1 MIWLGNEQ
9 NIVCQNFILQM
20 TEFLDEVL
28 RNDRVKFLIT
38 SGVGKFYSNGL
49 DVHQP
54 VESLR
59 ELNVIA
65 QPFFVKLLTLP
76 VVTIAA
82 INGHAFGMG
91 ALIAFA
97 HDYRIMQRERGW
109 LSLPEARLGFS
120 LPAGLQELVR
130 YAYTNTVVIHQ
141 IIDYLHFR
149 RKIGSATNVRD
160 CMLYGKIYTAE
171 EALVCQIV
179 DKICERGAAV
189 EAAIKFGQ
197 EMLAKKQFRRERIQT
212 LKEDLYRDVVGLL
225 MASEEPRTL
234 KSKL

>member
-1 MIWLGNEQ
+1 
-9 NIVCQNFILQM
+9 
-20 TEFLDEVL
+20 
-28 RNDRVKFLIT
+28 VKFLIT

-82 INGHAFGMG
+82 INGLTRRALCFMSNKHGCLSRVGHAFGMG

>member
-1 MIWLGNEQ
+1 
-9 NIVCQNFILQM
+9 
-20 TEFLDEVL
+20 
-28 RNDRVKFLIT
+28 VKFLIT

-130 YAYTNTVVIHQ
+130 
-141 IIDYLHFR
+141 